1 MKLYPLVEKFLIV
14 DDPETTVVLLLLLL
28 RILWLGCWV
37 RFTDLQLVLP
47 GEAGV
52 PVQSGAEV
60 EGVGEGAG
68 DDVEGGGPCGV
79 WVTCGMRRSCAGF

>member
-1 MKLYPLVEKFLIV
+1 MKVKLYPLV

-28 RILWLGCWV
+28 RILWLGRGI
-37 RFTDLQLVLP
+37 RFTVLRLILP

-52 PVQSGAEV
+52 PVQYGAEV
-60 EGVGEGAG
+60 EGVGEGVG

-79 WVTCGMRRSCAGF
+79 